1 MSDAITPQGGDGIFD
16 GGDAGVEPSLVLD
29 VEEFIT
35 SIAGLGNVTIQF
47 TAIPRIFTAAT
58 VCVANGGELKLI
70 GKAGTLSEALAMLNE
85 SIARA
90 SQAHGQG

>member
-1 MSDAITPQGGDGIFD
+1 MVKSGGKTRRAAKMNTIRDWHG
-16 GGDAGVEPSLVLD
+16 D

-47 TAIPRIFTAAT
+47 TAIPRLFTAAT